1 MFLTRRPNLTA
12 NSAVWVACI
21 IFKLGFRPIIQAG
34 KKVEA
39 NSDLE
44 CLGGR
49 QTINL
54 LSLPCA
60 MRLNFSAR
68 IL

>member
-21 IFKLGFRPIIQAG
+21 IFKLGFKPIIQAG
-34 KKVEA
+34 RKVDA

-54 LSLPCA
+54 LSLP
-60 MRLNFSAR
+60 
-68 IL
+68 